1 MRQIAKWAVWE
12 MEGQKAGRALATK
25 IERFLRSCKF
35 HIPTLLLPTLFPHN
49 LSPNSATLIYPFF
62 LGSNVSSLPP
72 SLMFPVRLNF
82 SNSIVPLRKKSTW
95 CRWYFKHICFYVIC
109 SEHKYQ
115 FSNFTVV
122 SDKLKHHQLF
132 FS

>member
-1 MRQIAKWAVWE
+1 MRRGAKWAVWE
-12 MEGQKAGRALATK
+12 MEGQKERA
-25 IERFLRSCKF
+25 
-35 HIPTLLLPTLFPHN
+35 LLLPKWKDSYEVADCTALHSASPPLPHN
-49 LSPNSATLIYPFF
+49 PSPNSANVIYPFS
-62 LGSNVSSLPP
+62 LGSNVP
-72 SLMFPVRLNF
+72 SLTPSLILPLRLNF
-82 SNSIVPLRKKSTW
+82 NNSIVPSREKSTW
-95 CRWYFKHICFYVIC
+95 CRWYFKHICFCVIC

>member
-1 MRQIAKWAVWE
+1 MRQVAKWAVWE
-12 MEGQKAGRALATK
+12 MRAKKQRELLMLKWKDFYKLADFTV
-25 IERFLRSCKF
+25 S
-35 HIPTLLLPTLFPHN
+35 HSPSPLLTH
-49 LSPNSATLIYPFF
+49 SPSSNSANLIYPIF
-62 LGSNVSSLPP
+62 LGCNVPPLPP
-72 SLMFPVRLNF
+72 RLIVPLRLNF
-82 SNSIVPLRKKSTW
+82 NNSIVFLRKKSTW
-95 CRWYFKHICFYVIC
+95 CRWYFKHICFCVIC